1 MQNIRDDD
9 WSQVHTKYS
18 NTCTHTHT
26 HTHTHIA
33 CMHLAYLY
41 IHVCK
46 HEYLMWFCEIIAVI
60 CLFVY
65 VLVYVCRQA
74 RHFGQLFGKG
84 VLPGKASRACLST
97 PCSHLKIPWRPYRFI
112 LCIRNT
118 HTHTHKPPG
127 SCSVLIVTGSH
138 IGLNRWTHVDTHAWT
153 YTYHSFSLSY
163 NDRVRAH
170 VDR

>member
-1 MQNIRDDD
+1 M
-9 WSQVHTKYS
+9 H
-18 NTCTHTHT
+18 THTHT

-33 CMHLAYLY
+33 CMHLAYH

-118 HTHTHKPPG
+118 HTHTHTQAPG
-127 SCSVLIVTGSH
+127 LMQCLDHDGFSY
-138 IGLNRWTHVDTHAWT
+138 RFKQMDTRGHT
-153 YTYHSFSLSY
+153 CMDLYISLLLTL
-163 NDRVRAH
+163 VQ
-170 VDR
+170 